1 MHSFGP
7 PAALSLF
14 GLLACQATPAVESA
28 SPTQPVPVE
37 SPAVAA
43 IVPAATMESPSLA
56 AEPRFGRIDRY
67 DPSLD
72 AIVPSDWK
80 IEKLAEGFG
89 WAEGPAWISAG
100 SYLLFTDVPGNTIHK
115 WTERTGLETFLK
127 PSGLENP
134 DPKLTRE
141 AGINGIFPER
151 EGSVLAADSG
161 SRMVVRLDLASKK
174 KTPLATQ
181 FKGKRFSS
189 PNDVC
194 QNQAGVVFFTDP
206 PYGLQ
211 GMDESKAKELGKN
224 GVYRLKNGQVEL
236 LDDQLSYPNGI
247 ALSPDQRTLYVAN
260 SDRERPLW
268 MAYAIDP
275 AGRVTGR
282 RVFADARDLVNDTA
296 PGAPDGLTVAADGV
310 VFATGPGGVIV
321 LSAAGQRLGRIA
333 TGKPVSNCKFGD
345 DGKSL
350 YLTTHDTLARIR
362 LNTRGQGFADNP
374 SEPVSGHRPD

>member
-7 PAALSLF
+7 SAALF
-14 GLLACQATPAVESA
+14 LLGWLTACQATPPAESA
-28 SPTQPVPVE
+28 NATQPAPSGSLAKE
-37 SPAVAA
+37 AVVAPPGSTQ
-43 IVPAATMESPSLA
+43 PAAAPA
-56 AEPRFGRIDRY
+56 FGHIDRY
-67 DPSLD
+67 DPALD

-89 WAEGPAWISAG
+89 WAEGPVWITPG

-115 WTERTGLETFLK
+115 WSERTGLETFLN

-141 AGINGIFPER
+141 AGINGLFPER

-174 KTPLATQ
+174 KTSLATH

-211 GMDESKAKELGKN
+211 GMNESKVKELGRN
-224 GVYRLKNGQVEL
+224 GVYRLGKNGQVEL
-236 LDDQLSYPNGI
+236 VEDQLSYPNGI

-268 MAYAIDP
+268 MAYAID
-275 AGRVTGR
+275 ATGKVTGR
-282 RVFADARDLVNDTA
+282 RVFADASDLVNDTA
-296 PGAPDGLTVAADGV
+296 PGAPDGLTVGADGV
-310 VFATGPGGVIV
+310 LFATGPGGVIV
-321 LSAAGQRLGRIA
+321 ISASGQRLGRIA
-333 TGKPVSNCKFGD
+333 TGKPISNCKFGD
-345 DGKSL
+345 DGRSL

-362 LNTRGQGFADNP
+362 LNTRGQGFPDHR
-374 SEPVSGHRPD
+374 SGPDTGSRPD

>member
-1 MHSFGP
+1 MHPFGP
-7 PAALSLF
+7 SAAFFLLGSLA
-14 GLLACQATPAVESA
+14 ACQATPAAESA
-28 SPTQPVPVE
+28 SPTQRAG
-37 SPAVAA
+37 SDAAAAVVAPPGSA
-43 IVPAATMESPSLA
+43 QPAAAP
-56 AEPRFGRIDRY
+56 PFGHIDRY
-67 DPSLD
+67 DSALD

-100 SYLLFTDVPGNTIHK
+100 SYLLFTDVPGNAIHK

-141 AGINGIFPER
+141 AGINGLSPER

-211 GMDESKAKELGKN
+211 GLNESKAKELGRN
-224 GVYRLKNGQVEL
+224 GVYRLGKNGQVEL

-260 SDRERPLW
+260 SDRERPIW

-275 AGRVTGR
+275 AGRVTDR
-282 RVFADARDLVNDTA
+282 RVFADAKDLVNDSA

-310 VFATGPGGVIV
+310 LFATGPGGVIV
-321 LSAAGQRLGRIA
+321 ISATGQRLGRIA
-333 TGKPVSNCKFGD
+333 TGKPISNCKFGD
-345 DGKSL
+345 DGRSL

-362 LNTRGQGFADNP
+362 LDTRGQGFPDDR
-374 SEPVSGHRPD
+374 SEPGAGPRSN